1 LRKNRHLCAPS
12 ARMISLWKSIYE
24 RGSRKKTGPK
34 TPTRNDPDRA
44 LPNGSA
50 SSHPTSSVSQPHQL
64 PPPPSP
70 RLRPEDPIWTEIRL
84 PLVSKQA
91 VMAHGYDFEE
101 VPGALIIKNV
111 LGEDEVDS
119 LVDLT
124 ELLRK
129 AKADDEDEPVE
140 VADEPVD
147 VFVDADEE
155 SVHDYMIR
163 HDISI
168 RHRLRRSLSAHE
180 LRPNHSVLHS
190 KLLPSRQS
198 STDPRNLDYI
208 STAALPF
215 SLDISPPPS
224 PTESTVRF
232 RGYPKPPGT
241 VAGSVA
247 PMIGAGIATGKR
259 VTFD

>member
-1 LRKNRHLCAPS
+1 
-12 ARMISLWKSIYE
+12 M
-24 RGSRKKTGPK
+24 
-34 TPTRNDPDRA
+34 
-44 LPNGSA
+44 
-50 SSHPTSSVSQPHQL
+50 
-64 PPPPSP
+64 
-70 RLRPEDPIWTEIRL
+70 WTEIPL
-84 PLVSKQA
+84 VLVSKQA

-101 VPGALIIKNV
+101 VPGALIIKKILNTAK
-111 LGEDEVDS
+111 VDS

-124 ELLRK
+124 EQLRK
-129 AKADDEDEPVE
+129 ANSKSED
-140 VADEPVD
+140 ADEPVD
-147 VFVDADEE
+147 IFVDADEE
-155 SVHDYMIR
+155 SVPDYTIR
-163 HDISI
+163 HVISI

-180 LRPNHSVLHS
+180 LQPNHSGLHS
-190 KLLPSRQS
+190 KLLPFRQS

-224 PTESTVRF
+224 PTESIVRF

>member
-1 LRKNRHLCAPS
+1 
-12 ARMISLWKSIYE
+12 
-24 RGSRKKTGPK
+24 
-34 TPTRNDPDRA
+34 
-44 LPNGSA
+44 
-50 SSHPTSSVSQPHQL
+50 
-64 PPPPSP
+64 
-70 RLRPEDPIWTEIRL
+70 
-84 PLVSKQA
+84 
-91 VMAHGYDFEE
+91 MAQGYDFEE
-101 VPGALIIKNV
+101 VPGALIIKKILNTA
-111 LGEDEVDS
+111 EVDS

-129 AKADDEDEPVE
+129 AKSED
-140 VADEPVD
+140 ADEPVD

-155 SVHDYMIR
+155 SVHDYTIR
-163 HDISI
+163 HVISI

-180 LRPNHSVLHS
+180 LRPNHSGLHS

-241 VAGSVA
+241 VAGSVT

-259 VTFD
+259 VTFDESLCALREILELADVYRVGRPHV